1 MEKKDYLIFGFVLL
15 ALAFRLFTYYK
26 KKKSITAGNNEKSA
40 SGKGKLQGQ
49 PDDYEPYSK

>member
-1 MEKKDYLIFGFVLL
+1 M
-15 ALAFRLFTYYK
+15 YYK
-26 KKKSITAGNNEKSA
+26 KKKTGTTDKGDSAG